1 MLSRYARQMVL
12 PEIGE
17 EGQKRLLSAK
27 VLIIGCGGLGT
38 PCATYLAQAGIG
50 QLELVDADTVSFSN
64 LNRQFFYTEQDIGSY
79 KAQIAEK
86 KLAQMNTALAVHGHV
101 MRLDENNIDAAIQGF
116 NAVVD
121 CIDSLQTRKIVH
133 HACLAQNIPLVEG
146 GIDGFYGFVSCIKK
160 GCPCLNC
167 MDFFAGK
174 EKEKIPVLG
183 AVAGI
188 IGSLQ
193 ALETIK
199 ILLGTE
205 DTLFGKILYYDAKRQ
220 DMEIVTIPENEA
232 CLLHTLNALHK
243 G

>member
-12 PEIGE
+12 PEIGG
-17 EGQKRLLSAK
+17 EGQKKLLSAK
-27 VLIIGCGGLGT
+27 VLLIGCGGLGT
-38 PCATYLAQAGIG
+38 PCAVYLAEAGIG

-64 LNRQFFYTEQDIGSY
+64 LNRQFFYTEQDIGKY

-86 KLAQMNTALAVHGHV
+86 KLTQMNGALTVHGHV
-101 MRLDENNIDAAIQGF
+101 KHIDENTVDAVIQGF
-116 NAVVD
+116 DVVVD
-121 CIDSLQTRKIVH
+121 CVDSIKTRKIVH

-167 MDFFAGK
+167 MDLFAGR

-188 IGSLQ
+188 IGSMQ
-193 ALETIK
+193 ALEAIK
-199 ILLGTE
+199 IVLGME
-205 DTLFGKILYYDAKRQ
+205 NALFGKILYYDAKRQ
-220 DMEIVTIPENEA
+220 EIEIVAIPENMA
-232 CLLHTLNALHK
+232 CSEHK
-243 G
+243 VL